1 MKRISMKAL
10 LCAALI
16 AILALAPVSALAA
29 NTVQI
34 YIVKI
39 NGARLRTGANRTTVV
54 TSLKKGQRV
63 VYAGRH
69 DGAMYYVRTA
79 GGRTGY
85 IYKEYLKPY
94 GAATRSQIFKTTR
107 RTTMYRNR
115 GSGHLRTLSK
125 GTTVIVYQRKG
136 QWAYIKTLR
145 GTSGYVKLS
154 SIQRA

>member
-1 MKRISMKAL
+1 MKRNRIRAL

-16 AILALAPVSALAA
+16 AILALAPVGALAA
-29 NTVQI
+29 STVQI
-34 YIVKI
+34 YIVNI
-39 NGARLRTGANRTTVV
+39 TGARLRTGPNRSTVV

-63 VYAGRH
+63 VYAGKH

-79 GGRTGY
+79 GGKTGY
-85 IYKEYLKPY
+85 IYKEYLKAY

-107 RTTMYRNR
+107 RTAMYKNR
-115 GSGHLRTLSK
+115 GSGHLRTLGK

-145 GTSGYVKLS
+145 GKSGYVKLS
-154 SIQRA
+154 NIKKA